1 MWRNM
6 LGMRGRVDFL
16 DLLINKLLQRPFSTR
31 NSQIVGRTNKAC
43 RKFTNKTSVKE
54 IRKADNVKD
63 SPGKIAIPQKGLH
76 QVMEEEYW
84 VHDDSNNLKPRLYAH
99 ARPLRRH
106 SLHLQAKPTRLSFSN
121 DNGRCTISLS
131 HWLRPSKKASLIQAP
146 SVLILTCA
154 EPSMIPSLS
163 SN

>member
-1 MWRNM
+1 M

-76 QVMEEEYW
+76 QVMEEEY
-84 VHDDSNNLKPRLYAH
+84 
-99 ARPLRRH
+99 
-106 SLHLQAKPTRLSFSN
+106 
-121 DNGRCTISLS
+121 
-131 HWLRPSKKASLIQAP
+131 
-146 SVLILTCA
+146 
-154 EPSMIPSLS
+154 
-163 SN
+163 